1 MTLAFEG
8 RALRR
13 AALSRALRRAAMD
26 RALEQAAMQRA
37 LRRASGRG
45 PAAAGVPANEG
56 PARCAP
62 CR

>member
-37 LRRASGRG
+37 LRRA
-45 PAAAGVPANEG
+45 AARAAASAGVPDAEW